1 MLQYDLYYLKHA
13 GVWLDCAILASAIWQ
28 FARRNI
34 VGAVSRPSNSVSFA
48 TSNIASNPHR
58 PHRMADQLR
67 TPERAAE
74 PEVALIVGAGAG
86 GELIA
91 GEMLGNRHWGFRP
104 IGFVDDNVSRVGQLV
119 RGLPVLG
126 VTTDIAAIAEREQV
140 DVIVIAV
147 PSASPE
153 TRRRFNELARETRAR
168 VLTMPD
174 LGSLLRGSEPRAL
187 RSIETEEILDRPS
200 IQADIDE
207 CRRLVSGRR
216 VMITGA
222 AGSIGSELTRQ
233 VARLEPAQVIA
244 VDTNESGLFDLVQD
258 LSMQGL
264 QVDVQPV
271 VVSVTNEQRLV
282 ATFSKFHPD
291 IVFHAAAYK
300 HVPLM
305 EQHPDEAVMVNVLG
319 TERVVRLAAAFA
331 VSRFVLVSSDKA
343 VRPSSVMGATKRVAE
358 LVVKAVAEETGLSA
372 CSVRFGNVLGSR
384 GSVLPTFERQIRA
397 GGPITITDPAMK
409 RFFMTIPD
417 AVGLIVH
424 AGAFGVRHAIY
435 ELDMGDEI
443 AIIDLA
449 KRLVRLH
456 GLEVGRDIDIVVTG
470 LRPGEKLREEL
481 VGSTEISSPTDHPRI
496 NVLSEGTP
504 STLPLSAV
512 MSAVRRLEDAVW
524 NGDVANIRALLFGLV
539 LAADGQLFDGLET
552 QSVIEASDLFLNASN
567 DFAYGVDVQ
576 LPVLESR
583 SAPAL
588 PYYDPAVMPI
598 GIHSLGVA
606 VTAD

>member
-1 MLQYDLYYLKHA
+1 
-13 GVWLDCAILASAIWQ
+13 
-28 FARRNI
+28 
-34 VGAVSRPSNSVSFA
+34 
-48 TSNIASNPHR
+48 
-58 PHRMADQLR
+58 
-67 TPERAAE
+67 
-74 PEVALIVGAGAG
+74 
-86 GELIA
+86 
-91 GEMLGNRHWGFRP
+91 
-104 IGFVDDNVSRVGQLV
+104 
-119 RGLPVLG
+119 
-126 VTTDIAAIAEREQV
+126 
-140 DVIVIAV
+140 
-147 PSASPE
+147 
-153 TRRRFNELARETRAR
+153 
-168 VLTMPD
+168 
-174 LGSLLRGSEPRAL
+174 
-187 RSIETEEILDRPS
+187 
-200 IQADIDE
+200 
-207 CRRLVSGRR
+207 
-216 VMITGA
+216 
-222 AGSIGSELTRQ
+222 
-233 VARLEPAQVIA
+233 
-244 VDTNESGLFDLVQD
+244 
-258 LSMQGL
+258 
-264 QVDVQPV
+264 
-271 VVSVTNEQRLV
+271 
-282 ATFSKFHPD
+282 
-291 IVFHAAAYK
+291 
-300 HVPLM
+300 
-305 EQHPDEAVMVNVLG
+305 
-319 TERVVRLAAAFA
+319 
-331 VSRFVLVSSDKA
+331 
-343 VRPSSVMGATKRVAE
+343 
-358 LVVKAVAEETGLSA
+358 
-372 CSVRFGNVLGSR
+372 
-384 GSVLPTFERQIRA
+384 VLPTFERQIRA

-524 NGDVANIRALLFGLV
+524 NGDVTNIRALLFGLV